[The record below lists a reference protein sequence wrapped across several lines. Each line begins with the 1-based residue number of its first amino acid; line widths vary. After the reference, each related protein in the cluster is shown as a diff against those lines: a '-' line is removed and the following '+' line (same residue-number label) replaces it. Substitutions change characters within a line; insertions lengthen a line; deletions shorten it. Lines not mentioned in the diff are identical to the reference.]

1 MLFCFDYPALLELL
15 SYLTQAL
22 SIPVMNWG
30 FCVTWLSE
38 LILVFTFNFFT
49 QQRIV
54 AIFFWKSVLYLPKT
68 QWNSCICL
76 GSSRA
81 PSLILEP
88 SVYQLFTAWIES
100 SIFHFSLPG
109 IHYMVFV
116 NCILKGFILK
126 TFPLLGRFTTLCIP
140 QSSDW
145 WTFVHSL
152 CDGPVLT
159 LN

>member
-1 MLFCFDYPALLELL
+1 MFWWLFLWHHRRNLGKKAHSRDQSAAIFFLCPLWTRKLMLFCFDYPALLELL

-88 SVYQLFTAWIES
+88 SVYQLFTA
-100 SIFHFSLPG
+100 
-109 IHYMVFV
+109 
-116 NCILKGFILK
+116 
-126 TFPLLGRFTTLCIP
+126 
-140 QSSDW
+140 
-145 WTFVHSL
+145 
-152 CDGPVLT
+152 
-159 LN
+159 